1 MTLLTEAPARSVVPG
16 PALPPSAATAPPGVH
31 ATVTVPVAGALDVTT
46 LPRVREQLEQAA
58 AGRPDR
64 LVVDLSDC
72 SFVDASAL
80 AVLLDLHR
88 RLSRTGGVLTLSGVR
103 PRVLR
108 LLSLTGL
115 RRVFD
120 LAENGTQAR
129 GTRTDG
135 WSASSAS
142 AARGGVTNL

>member
-1 MTLLTEAPARSVVPG
+1 MTVLTDAPPLVVVPAPAPRSG
-16 PALPPSAATAPPGVH
+16 SAPLTLS
-31 ATVTVPVAGALDVTT
+31 VTGALDVTT
-46 LPRVREQLEQAA
+46 LPRVREQLEQAL
-58 AGRPDR
+58 AGRPGR

-72 SFVDASAL
+72 TFVDASAL

-88 RLSRTGGVLTLSGVR
+88 RMCRRGGVLTLRGCC

-120 LAENGTQAR
+120 LA
-129 GTRTDG
+129 
-135 WSASSAS
+135 
-142 AARGGVTNL
+142 